1 MSVAR
6 ALEDDPRLLAA
17 ASELR
22 DLIAARYR
30 EATFELASGDDPA
43 GLYLIPI
50 VDVDDTEEVAE
61 VVEDRL
67 LTLQVDEEL
76 PVYVF
81 PVRPLARVL
90 AEVTRSGQA

>member
-6 ALEDDPRLLAA
+6 ALDEDPRLLAA

-22 DLIAARYR
+22 ALIAARYP
-30 EATFELASGDDPA
+30 EAAFELASGDDPA
-43 GLYLIPI
+43 GLYLIPT

-61 VVEDRL
+61 VVSDRL

-81 PVRPLARVL
+81 PIRPLTRVL
-90 AEVTRSGQA
+90 AEATPSDSA

>member
-1 MSVAR
+1 MSVER
-6 ALEDDPRLLAA
+6 AHQHDPRLLAA

-22 DLIAARYR
+22 ELIAARYPG
-30 EATFELASGDDPA
+30 ATFELTSGDDPA
-43 GLYLIPI
+43 GLYLIPT

-61 VVEDRL
+61 VVTDRL
-67 LTLQVDEEL
+67 LALQVDDEL

-90 AEVTRSGQA
+90 ADVPIP

>member
-1 MSVAR
+1 MSVQR
-6 ALEDDPRLLAA
+6 APVDDPRLLAA

-22 DLIAARYR
+22 DLIAARYPG
-30 EATFELASGDDPA
+30 ATFELTSGDDPV

-50 VDVDDTEEVAE
+50 VDVDDTEDVAE
-61 VVEDRL
+61 VIAERL
-67 LTLQVDEEL
+67 LALQIDDEL

-90 AEVTRSGQA
+90 ADASARD

>member
-22 DLIAARYR
+22 ELISARYPD
-30 EATFELASGDDPA
+30 ATFEIAYGSDPP
-43 GLYLIPI
+43 GLYLIPT
-50 VDVDDTEEVAE
+50 VDVEDTDE
-61 VVEDRL
+61 VVELVMEREL
-67 LTLQVDEEL
+67 AMQVDEEL
-76 PVYVF
+76 SVYVF

-90 AEVTRSGQA
+90 AEASRSDSN